1 MKILPLTILELL
13 LVQQAACTH
22 LETCEC
28 DEIRAMVNATVE
40 EAISRLENK
49 LSVQISNS
57 DLTATVEKLLKPIQR
72 QLDYHLP
79 PPPPTSPQE
88 IFTEANPAVSCKA
101 IYDKYP
107 DAETGYYWIKNS
119 TGSAVNMYCKMDAN
133 CTGYTGGWMRVA
145 YIDMRNSS
153 HQCPSGFQTLIRS
166 SNPRR
171 VCDTTGYSYSSCPST
186 SFSVH
191 GLSYRHVYG
200 RILAYQNGYPVAFHF
215 NSYNSIDQA
224 YVFGVSL
231 TCGRN
236 PRKHIWTFAG
246 ATDET
251 SSRPDFKC
259 PCINRHM
266 SSSTSRIPSFIG
278 NDLFCDTGFSN
289 HHSSDGRVFYPNDP
303 LWDGNGCGS
312 NNTCC
317 SVSNLCTKSPPW
329 FIKHLSSSTTDN
341 VEMRLCKPNFDGSTP
356 IEIVELYVQ

>member
-1 MKILPLTILELL
+1 MKILPVMILALL

-28 DEIRAMVNATVE
+28 DEIRAIVNATVE

-57 DLTATVEKLLKPIQR
+57 DLTATFEKLLKPIQR

-79 PPPPTSPQE
+79 LPPPTSPQE
-88 IFTEANPAVSCKA
+88 VFTEANPAISCKA
-101 IYDKYP
+101 IYDRYP
-107 DAETGYYWIKNS
+107 DAESGYYWIKNS
-119 TGSAVNMYCKMDAN
+119 TGSAVKVYCKMDAN
-133 CTGYTGGWMRVA
+133 CTGYTGGWMRVG

-153 HQCPSGFQTLIRS
+153 HHCPSGFQTLTRS

-171 VCDTTGYSYSSCPST
+171 VCDTTSVSTT

-200 RILAYQNGYPVAFHF
+200 RVIAYQNGYPIAFH
-215 NSYNSIDQA
+215 YNLRSIDST

-246 ATDET
+246 AADET
-251 SSRPDFKC
+251 SSHPTFKC
-259 PCINRHM
+259 PCINRDM
-266 SSSTSRIPSFIG
+266 SSSTIRIPSFIG
-278 NDLFCDTGFSN
+278 NDYFCDTSLSNSYGSYIKGFYS
-289 HHSSDGRVFYPNDP
+289 GDP
-303 LWDGNGCGS
+303 LWDGNGCGTS
-312 NNTCC
+312 NTCC

-341 VEMRLCKPNFDGSTP
+341 VEMRLCKPNTDGSTP
-356 IEIVELYVQ
+356 IEVVELYVQ